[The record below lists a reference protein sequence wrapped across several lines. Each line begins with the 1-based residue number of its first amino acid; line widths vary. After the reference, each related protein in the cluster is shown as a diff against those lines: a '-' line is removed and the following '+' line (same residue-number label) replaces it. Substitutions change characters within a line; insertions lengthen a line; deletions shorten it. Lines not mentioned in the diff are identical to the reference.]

1 MGVRLRT
8 FFPMGG
14 VGVGA
19 GGDCLVVFLSISR
32 IEFEFESLYLFYWR
46 KMFVFVD

>member
-1 MGVRLRT
+1 MGE
-8 FFPMGG
+8 

-32 IEFEFESLYLFYWR
+32 SEFEFEFESLCCIYFIGGR
-46 KMFVFVD
+46 MFVFVD